1 MLARFEWMRPWARK
15 NYNAFLALVD
25 PTQSVKSGARVDLDS
40 ALAVS
45 TVLACVRVLS
55 EGIGQMPFKLYR
67 ETKEGSPEVASD
79 HRVYKLLH
87 RRPNSWQTPFEFRE
101 GMVAHA
107 VLTGNAYAWKNIVRG
122 EVRELIP
129 LVSTKVKPVQD
140 DLYQLR
146 YEVEREN
153 GGKWIIPREQMFH
166 LRGLSWDSYSGLNAL
181 RLAREAIG
189 LAITTEETHAR
200 LHQNGAR
207 PGGILSLENGRLSE
221 EQLKQLRVEWEKT
234 QGGVANA
241 MKTAL
246 LTGGWKYQSMAM
258 TGVDAQ
264 HIETRKF
271 QIEEICRA
279 LRVFPLMVMH
289 ADKTATF
296 ASAEQFFIA
305 HVMHSLDPW
314 AVRLEQAADRDLLS
328 EQDIEAGHFAKM
340 TREGLLRGAA
350 RDRAEFYTKALG
362 AGGSPAWMTQDE
374 VRGLENLPRMGGA
387 AAVLPKPT
395 NVAPGGDEDPDPGP
409 DEGTDKDAD

>member
-1 MLARFEWMRPWARK
+1 MAARFDWLRPWARK
-15 NYNAFLALVD
+15 NYNAFLALID
-25 PTQSVKSGARVDLDS
+25 PTQTVKSGARVDVDS

-45 TVLACVRVLS
+45 TVFACIRVLA
-55 EGIGQMPFKLYR
+55 EGIGQMPFKLYK
-67 ETKEGSPEVASD
+67 ETKEGSPEVAKG
-79 HRVYKLLH
+79 HRVHRLLH
-87 RRPNSWQTPFEFRE
+87 QRPNAWQTPFEFRE
-101 GMVAHA
+101 GMIVHA
-107 VLTGNAYAWKNIVRG
+107 ALTGNAYAWKNIVGG
-122 EVRELIP
+122 EIRELLP
-129 LVSTKVKPVQD
+129 LVSTGVKPVQD
-140 DLYQLR
+140 DLYQIR
-146 YEVEREN
+146 YEVDRPD
-153 GGKWIIPREQMFH
+153 GTKWIIPREQMFH
-166 LRGLSWDSYSGLNAL
+166 LRGPSMDSYSGLNAL
-181 RLAREAIG
+181 KLAREAIG
-189 LAITTEETHAR
+189 LAMTTEETHAR
-200 LHQNGAR
+200 LHSNGAR
-207 PGGILSLENGRLSE
+207 PGGILSLENGKLGE
-221 EQLKQLRVEWEKT
+221 EQLKSLRTEWEKT

-241 MKTAL
+241 MKTAI

-279 LRVFPLMVMH
+279 FRVFPLMVMH

-328 EQDIEAGHFAKM
+328 QTDIENDHFTKL

-374 VRGLENLPRMGGA
+374 VRALENLPRMGGA
-387 AAVLPKPT
+387 AAELPKPT
-395 NVAPGGDEDPDPGP
+395 NVAPAGDEEDSDP
-409 DEGTDKDAD
+409 DEGTGIDQ